1 MRINKQMNFFP
12 HLKKRMMELTS
23 YLEKS
28 QQFENW
34 IKVIFSLSEKIYENA
49 LRGITD
55 KGDVLVMVDEKEP
68 ASNIVI
74 HSTGR
79 TISPPNPFPD
89 KLYKDTVD
97 SLIKSFYQKHPNQIT
112 YLVPLKW
119 KFLDSDKMYT
129 GVIMQVIENYV
140 AGGVPRDTD
149 IIEIYGGVPRNCFK
163 HPMKY
168 GKEYYDRESA
178 VKPLPPWDVYIHLSE
193 NVPEQQKEKE
203 KITLELASRY
213 LSRFFLYL
221 WSFRICFHGKESVEK
236 FRFLTNS
243 SSALLHHTVFALADA
258 PLGQVSECKSEWI
271 IHSFLGAGSYGEVFK
286 ACCEDENHCGYAIKV
301 IKPGNKLTPFL
312 AEREIAMWKK
322 IQGLGLCPML
332 IEYYHHKGK
341 IPEEDYFILV
351 TEAYDKSIKDAL
363 RDVYDP
369 EPQHDNIRR
378 LRVLLFEK
386 VKDILLKLHDNG
398 IAHGDAHFGN
408 FMIKC
413 ENKEVLKFADT
424 LLQAIVDG
432 HCQIGVIDFGFTTTL
447 ELLGNEY
454 DKETSRLY
462 PLLESPRLYSL
473 GCFVK
478 DDPIFNF
485 KSPRRERGRRMFN
498 ILCFYDFAE
507 MINEIDEHWSN
518 EVELLS
524 MIIPL
529 QKAISGSNCK
539 AGRAFVG

>member
-1 MRINKQMNFFP
+1 MK
-12 HLKKRMMELTS
+12 ELIS
-23 YLEKS
+23 YLEES
-28 QQFENW
+28 HPFEQW
-34 IKVIFSLSEKIYENA
+34 IRVIFSLSEKIYENA
-49 LRGITD
+49 TNGITD
-55 KGDVLVMVDEKEP
+55 KGDILVTVDEKESASEP
-68 ASNIVI
+68 ASKNIII
-74 HSTGR
+74 HGTGR
-79 TISPPNPFPD
+79 TISPPNSSPD

-163 HPMKY
+163 HPIKY

-178 VKPLPPWDVYIHLSE
+178 VKPLVPWDVYVHLSE
-193 NVPEQQKEKE
+193 NVPEERKAKE

-221 WSFRICFHGKESVEK
+221 WSFRIFFHGKESVEK

-258 PLGQVSECKSEWI
+258 PPGQVSECKSEWI

-286 ACCEDENHCGYAIKV
+286 ACCEDENHCDYAIKV
-301 IKPGNKLTPFL
+301 VKPGNELTPFMQT
-312 AEREIAMWKK
+312 REIAMWKK
-322 IQGLGLCPML
+322 IQELNLCPRL

-341 IPEEDYFILV
+341 RPEEDYFILV
-351 TEAYDKSIKDAL
+351 TEAYDKSLKDVL

-369 EPQHDNIRR
+369 DPQHSNMRD

-386 VKDILLKLHDNG
+386 VKDILSELHENE
-398 IAHGDAHFGN
+398 IAHGDAHFEN

-413 ENKEVLKFADT
+413 DNKEVLKFADT
-424 LLQAIVDG
+424 LIQAIKVG
-432 HCQIGVIDFGFTTTL
+432 QCQIKIIDFGFTTTL
-447 ELLGNEY
+447 ELLTNEF
-454 DKETSRLY
+454 DKEISRLY
-462 PLLESPRLYSL
+462 PLLKDPRLYSL
-473 GCFVK
+473 GCLK
-478 DDPIFNF
+478 INDPLFTKPDKGEILF
-485 KSPRRERGRRMFN
+485 R

-507 MINEIDEHWSN
+507 MVNEIDEHWSN
-518 EVELLS
+518 EIELLS

-529 QKAISGSNCK
+529 QKAIFGTNCK
-539 AGRAFVG
+539 AGKSFVG